1 MGYQVILAPRA
12 VRDLEAIVRYISAN
26 DPPAGLRF
34 GSALVQKVEAIG
46 TFPESGRIVPEL
58 GDKTIREVFH
68 GSYRIVYRVR
78 DAEQIVEIARFWHA
92 AQGEPRI

>member
-26 DPPAGLRF
+26 DSQTALHF
-34 GSALVQKVEAIG
+34 GTTLVQKAEAVG
-46 TFPESGRIVPEL
+46 AFPESGRVVPEL
-58 GDKTIREVFH
+58 GDNTIREVFH
-68 GSYRIVYRVR
+68 GSYRSVYRVR
-78 DAEQIVEIARFWHA
+78 AVEQIIEIARFWHA